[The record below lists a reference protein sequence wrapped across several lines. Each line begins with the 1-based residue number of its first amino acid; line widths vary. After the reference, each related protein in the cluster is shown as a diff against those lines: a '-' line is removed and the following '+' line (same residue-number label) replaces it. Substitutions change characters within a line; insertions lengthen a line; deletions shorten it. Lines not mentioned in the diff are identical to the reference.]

1 MNRNTF
7 DFASNPVSIS
17 ISRSTFKRNS
27 SVTTSFN
34 VGEVVPFYVD
44 EVLPGDTFNV
54 KTHKLVRLQT
64 PIAPFVT
71 PMWMD
76 TYYFFVPN
84 RLVWK
89 HWKEFQGENTDSA
102 WIPQTTYEVPQIKA
116 PAGGWNVGTIAD
128 YMGIPTGVSDI
139 SVNALPFRAYAKV
152 MDYFFRNQALQDPFV
167 IPDNETLQTGSNGDN
182 YITDVANGG
191 KPWIARRYN
200 DYFSQALPAPQK
212 GPSVTLPLFSGGTYP
227 VVGNGNALGFIGNSF
242 DGTLSNQDFGLF
254 EMKPSAGNSYVQFSN
269 KASGLAVG
277 TSFDIAADKQPQ
289 PKSAVGVSTD
299 AAKSGLV
306 AEVSGEVQG
315 VTINELRA
323 AFQLQKYYEQL
334 ARSGSRYSEVLKAQF
349 HVDAQDYRLQNPEY
363 LGGSH
368 VSINVSQVVQNSAT
382 VEGTTPQGNTAAYS
396 LTTDSHHDFVK
407 SFVEHGFVI
416 GVCVVRYEHSYQQG
430 IDRFWSR
437 KKVTDYYLPVFANL
451 GEQAILNKEIYAQG
465 SKAVDG
471 SGKPYDE
478 QVFGYVPRWNEYR
491 YKPNRITGE
500 MRSSF
505 KTSLDV
511 WHLGDDYAQRPVLS
525 DEWLREDKDT
535 VDRVIAVSNRVSNQ
549 LFGDFYIENTTTR
562 AMPLHSIPGLIDH
575 H

>member
-1 MNRNTF
+1 VTRNTF
-7 DFASNPVSIS
+7 DFASNPVSID

-34 VGEVVPFYVD
+34 VGEVIPFYVD

-89 HWKEFQGENTDSA
+89 HWKEFQGENTESA
-102 WIPQTTYEVPQIKA
+102 WVPQTTYEVPQIKA
-116 PAGGWNVGTIAD
+116 PAGGWSVGTIAD

-167 IPDNETLQTGSNGDN
+167 IPDNETLQTGSNGSD
-182 YITDVANGG
+182 YVSDIANGG

-212 GPSVTLPLFSGGTYP
+212 GPSVSLPLFSGGLFP
-227 VVGNGNALGFIGNSF
+227 VVGNGHALGLVASS
-242 DGTLSNQDFGLF
+242 GTSVSPNFGLCSGDQSMLLLTS
-254 EMKPSAGNSYVQFSN
+254 EGAGIEVASERPSSPIVAAPN
-269 KASGLAVG
+269 KM
-277 TSFDIAADKQPQ
+277 
-289 PKSAVGVSTD
+289 VGVSRNSS
-299 AAKSGLV
+299 KSGLV
-306 AEVSGEVQG
+306 ADVSTDVTN

-368 VSINVSQVVQNSAT
+368 VAINVSQVVQNSAT
-382 VEGTTPQGNTAAYS
+382 GTDTTPQGNTAAYS

-430 IDRFWSR
+430 IERFWSR
-437 KKVTDYYLPVFANL
+437 KKVTDYYIPVFANL

-465 SKAVDG
+465 STVVDD
-471 SGKPYDE
+471 SGIPYDE

-500 MRSSF
+500 MRSSY

-511 WHLGDDYAQRPVLS
+511 WHLGDDYSRRPVLS

-535 VDRVIAVSNRVSNQ
+535 VDRVIAVSNRVNNQ

>member
-17 ISRSTFKRNS
+17 ISRSTFKRNA

-89 HWKEFQGENTDSA
+89 HWKEFQGENTESA

-128 YMGIPTGVSDI
+128 YMGIPTGVPDI

-167 IPDNETLQTGSNGDN
+167 IPDNETLQTGSNGAN
-182 YITDVANGG
+182 YVTDVANGG

-212 GPSVTLPLFSGGTYP
+212 GPSVTLPLFTGGTYP
-227 VVGNGNALGFIGNSF
+227 VVGNGKTLGLMGITDAGGSPV
-242 DGTLSNQDFGLF
+242 DFGLVSNGSTN
-254 EMKPSAGNSYVQFSN
+254 PAYNSG
-269 KASGLAVG
+269 ASGLALG
-277 TSFDIAADKQPQ
+277 SGGYSGNA
-289 PKSAVGVSTD
+289 PKANTTVGVSTD
-299 AAKSGLV
+299 SDKSGLI
-306 AEVSGEVQG
+306 AEVSGAVEG

-382 VEGTTPQGNTAAYS
+382 ADGSTPQGNTAAYS

-430 IDRFWSR
+430 IERFWSR
-437 KKVTDYYLPVFANL
+437 KKVTDYYIPVFANL

-471 SGKPYDE
+471 SGKPYDD

-500 MRSSF
+500 MRSSYA
-505 KTSLDV
+505 TSLDM
-511 WHLGDDYAQRPVLS
+511 WHLGDDYSQRPVLS

>member
-7 DFASNPVSIS
+7 DFASNPISIS

-89 HWKEFQGENTDSA
+89 HWKEFQGENTESA
-102 WIPQTTYEVPQIKA
+102 WIHQTTYEVPQIKA
-116 PAGGWNVGTIAD
+116 PAGGWTVGTIAD

-167 IPDNETLQTGSNGDN
+167 IPDNETVQTGSNGAN
-182 YITDVANGG
+182 YVTDIANGG

-212 GPSVTLPLFSGGTYP
+212 GPSVTLPLFTGGNYP
-227 VVGNGNALGFIGNSF
+227 VVGNGKTLGLIGMPS
-242 DGTLSNQDFGLF
+242 GSASLSDYGL
-254 EMKPSAGNSYVQFSN
+254 SAGM
-269 KASGLAVG
+269 ASTTGVALANTGAVG
-277 TSFDIAADKQPQ
+277 KAVGAAIEPGGTY
-289 PKSAVGVSTD
+289 PNTGTAVGVSTD
-299 AAKSGLV
+299 GSKSGLV
-306 AEVSGEVQG
+306 AEVSGAVEG

-382 VEGTTPQGNTAAYS
+382 GKDTTPQGNTAAYS

-430 IDRFWSR
+430 IERFWSR

-471 SGKPYDE
+471 SGNPYDE

-491 YKPNRITGE
+491 YKSNRITGE
-500 MRSSF
+500 MRSSYT
-505 KTSLDV
+505 TSLDV
-511 WHLGDDYAQRPVLS
+511 WHLGDDYSQRPVLS

>member
-1 MNRNTF
+1 MTRNTF
-7 DFASNPVSIS
+7 DFASNPVSID

-34 VGEVVPFYVD
+34 VGEVIPFYVD

-89 HWKEFQGENTDSA
+89 HWKEFQGENTESA
-102 WIPQTTYEVPQIKA
+102 WIPKTTYEVPQIKA
-116 PAGGWNVGTIAD
+116 PEGGWSVGTIAD
-128 YMGIPTGVSDI
+128 YMGIPTGVSDF

-167 IPDNETLQTGSNGDN
+167 IPDNETLQFGSNGSN
-182 YITDVANGG
+182 YVTDIANGG

-227 VVGNGNALGFIGNSF
+227 VVGNGNALG
-242 DGTLSNQDFGLF
+242 LSALYSGSVSPNFGLVF
-254 EMKPSAGNSYVQFSN
+254 DSNSQLKPLDGIAGLSVGSSATDTAIPTGN
-269 KASGLAVG
+269 K
-277 TSFDIAADKQPQ
+277 
-289 PKSAVGVSTD
+289 AVGVSTAD
-299 AAKSGLV
+299 DKSGLV
-306 AEVSGEVQG
+306 AKVQSEIEG

-368 VSINVSQVVQNSAT
+368 VAINVSQVVQNSAT
-382 VEGTTPQGNTAAYS
+382 GTDTTPQGNTAAYS

-430 IDRFWSR
+430 IERFWSR
-437 KKVTDYYLPVFANL
+437 KKVTDYYIPVFANL

-465 SKAVDG
+465 STVVDD
-471 SGKPYDE
+471 SGNPYDE

-500 MRSSF
+500 MRSSY

-511 WHLGDDYAQRPVLS
+511 WHLGDDYSQRPVLS

-535 VDRVIAVSNRVSNQ
+535 VDRVIAVSNRVNNQ

>member
-89 HWKEFQGENTDSA
+89 HWKEFQGENTESA

-167 IPDNETLQTGSNGDN
+167 IPDNETVQTGSNGAN
-182 YITDVANGG
+182 YVTDVANGG

-227 VVGNGNALGFIGNSF
+227 VVGNGNSLGFMAVPGASSSPIDFGVYASNGNALSLNTGDVNKPIGN
-242 DGTLSNQDFGLF
+242 DHTGTQNPL
-254 EMKPSAGNSYVQFSN
+254 GNKV
-269 KASGLAVG
+269 
-277 TSFDIAADKQPQ
+277 
-289 PKSAVGVSTD
+289 VGVTTD
-299 AAKSGLV
+299 PDKSGLV
-306 AEVSGEVQG
+306 ANVSGDVQG

-334 ARSGSRYSEVLKAQF
+334 ARSGSRYSEVLKSQF

-382 VEGTTPQGNTAAYS
+382 GKDTTPQGNTAAYS

-430 IDRFWSR
+430 IERFWSR

-500 MRSSF
+500 MRSSYA
-505 KTSLDV
+505 TSLDV
-511 WHLGDDYAQRPVLS
+511 WHLGDDYSQRPVLS

>member
-1 MNRNTF
+1 MTRNTF
-7 DFASNPVSIS
+7 DFASNPVSID

-34 VGEVVPFYVD
+34 VGEVIPFYVD

-89 HWKEFQGENTDSA
+89 HWKEFQGENTESA

-116 PAGGWNVGTIAD
+116 PAGGWSVGTIAD

-167 IPDNETLQTGSNGDN
+167 IPDNETLQIGSNGSD
-182 YITDVANGG
+182 YVSDIANGG

-212 GPSVTLPLFSGGTYP
+212 GPSVSLPLFSGGTFP
-227 VVGNGNALGFIGNSF
+227 VVGNGTALG
-242 DGTLSNQDFGLF
+242 LSAVAASGSVPVDFGF
-254 EMKPSAGNSYVQFSN
+254 GVGSNGQAMVFGDGAGLSVGVTRPHSDVVPEQF
-269 KASGLAVG
+269 
-277 TSFDIAADKQPQ
+277 DM
-289 PKSAVGVSTD
+289 VGVSSVSD
-299 AAKSGLV
+299 KSGLV
-306 AEVSGEVQG
+306 ANVSTDVSS

-382 VEGTTPQGNTAAYS
+382 GSDTTPQGNTAAYS
-396 LTTDSHHDFVK
+396 LTTDSHNDFVK

-430 IDRFWSR
+430 IERFWSR
-437 KKVTDYYLPVFANL
+437 KKVTDYYIPVFANL

-465 SKAVDG
+465 STAVDG

-505 KTSLDV
+505 ASSLDV

-535 VDRVIAVSNRVSNQ
+535 VDRVIAVSNRVNNQ
-549 LFGDFYIENTTTR
+549 LFGDFYIENMTTR

>member
-1 MNRNTF
+1 MTRNTF
-7 DFASNPVSIS
+7 DFASNPVSID

-34 VGEVVPFYVD
+34 VGEVIPFYVD

-89 HWKEFQGENTDSA
+89 HWKEFQGENTESA

-116 PAGGWNVGTIAD
+116 PAGGWSVGTIAD

-167 IPDNETLQTGSNGDN
+167 IPDNETLQTGSNGSN
-182 YITDVANGG
+182 YVSDVANGG

-212 GPSVTLPLFSGGTYP
+212 GPSVSLPLFSGGTYP
-227 VVGNGNALGFIGNSF
+227 VVGNGHALGFV
-242 DGTLSNQDFGLF
+242 GTPTGGTALDTEFGLYYRGG
-254 EMKPSAGNSYVQFSN
+254 S
-269 KASGLAVG
+269 SGAFPDLSTGAVG
-277 TSFDIAADKQPQ
+277 QPVGQ
-289 PKSAVGVSTD
+289 TVSSGTFPDSNRVVAVSD
-299 AAKSGLV
+299 DPSKSGLV
-306 AEVSGEVQG
+306 ANVSTDVSA

-382 VEGTTPQGNTAAYS
+382 GSDTTPQGNTAAYS
-396 LTTDSHHDFVK
+396 LTTDSHNDFVK

-430 IDRFWSR
+430 IERFWSR
-437 KKVTDYYLPVFANL
+437 KKVTDYYIPVFANL

-465 SKAVDG
+465 SAAVDG
-471 SGKPYDE
+471 SGSPYDE

-505 KTSLDV
+505 ATSLDV

-535 VDRVIAVSNRVSNQ
+535 VDRVIAVSNRVNNQ

>member
-89 HWKEFQGENTDSA
+89 HWKEFQGENTESA

-116 PAGGWNVGTIAD
+116 PVGGWSVGTIAD

-167 IPDNETLQTGSNGDN
+167 IPDNETLQTGSNGSN
-182 YITDVANGG
+182 YVSDVANGG

-212 GPSVTLPLFSGGTYP
+212 GPSVTLPLFTGGTYP
-227 VVGNGNALGFIGNSF
+227 VVGNGNTLGFIGRPNGSAELT
-242 DGTLSNQDFGLF
+242 DYGLSAAMASTTGVAVL
-254 EMKPSAGNSYVQFSN
+254 
-269 KASGLAVG
+269 ASGAVG
-277 TSFDIAADKQPQ
+277 KAAGAAIDAGTTYPATGN
-289 PKSAVGVSTD
+289 AVGVSTD

-306 AEVSGEVQG
+306 AEVSGAVEG

-382 VEGTTPQGNTAAYS
+382 GADTTPQGNTAAYS

-430 IDRFWSR
+430 IERFWSR
-437 KKVTDYYLPVFANL
+437 KKVTDFYIPVFANL

-465 SKAVDG
+465 STVVDG
-471 SGKPYDE
+471 SGSPYDE

-500 MRSSF
+500 MRSSYQ
-505 KTSLDV
+505 TSLDM
-511 WHLGDDYAQRPVLS
+511 WHLGDDYSQRPVLS

>member
-1 MNRNTF
+1 MTRNTF
-7 DFASNPVSIS
+7 DFASNPVSID

-34 VGEVVPFYVD
+34 VGEVIPFYVD

-89 HWKEFQGENTDSA
+89 HWKEFQGENTESA

-116 PAGGWNVGTIAD
+116 PVGGWSVGTIAD

-139 SVNALPFRAYAKV
+139 SVNALPFRAYAKI

-167 IPDNETLQTGSNGDN
+167 IPDNETLQTGSNGSN
-182 YITDVANGG
+182 YVNDIANGG

-212 GPSVTLPLFSGGTYP
+212 GPSVSLPLFAGGSYP
-227 VVGNGNALGFIGNSF
+227 VVGNGNALGLSAFV
-242 DGTLSNQDFGLF
+242 DGGESRVDFGLV
-254 EMKPSAGNSYVQFSN
+254 AG
-269 KASGLAVG
+269 ASDQLYSTGEGAGLLVG
-277 TSFDIAADKQPQ
+277 AE
-289 PKSAVGVSTD
+289 KSASRYSAVPNNMVGVST
-299 AAKSGLV
+299 AADKSGLV
-306 AEVSGEVQG
+306 ANVSTDVSA

-368 VSINVSQVVQNSAT
+368 VAINVSQVVQNSAT
-382 VEGTTPQGNTAAYS
+382 GSDTTPQGNTAAYS
-396 LTTDSHHDFVK
+396 LTTDSHNDFVK

-430 IDRFWSR
+430 IERFWSR
-437 KKVTDYYLPVFANL
+437 KKVTDFYIPVFANL

-465 SKAVDG
+465 STVVDSSG
-471 SGKPYDE
+471 SPYDE

-505 KTSLDV
+505 TTSLDV
-511 WHLGDDYAQRPVLS
+511 WHLGDDYSQRPVLS

-535 VDRVIAVSNRVSNQ
+535 VDRVIAVSNRVNNQ
-549 LFGDFYIENTTTR
+549 LFGDFYIENMTTR

>member
-1 MNRNTF
+1 MTRNTF
-7 DFASNPVSIS
+7 DFASNPVSID

-34 VGEVVPFYVD
+34 VGEVIPFYVD

-89 HWKEFQGENTDSA
+89 HWKEFQGENTESA

-116 PAGGWNVGTIAD
+116 PSGGWSVGTIAD
-128 YMGIPTGVSDI
+128 YMGIPIGVSDFT
-139 SVNALPFRAYAKV
+139 VNALPFRAYAKV

-167 IPDNETLQTGSNGDN
+167 IPENETLQFGSNGSDYVN
-182 YITDVANGG
+182 DLANGG

-212 GPSVTLPLFSGGTYP
+212 GPSVTVPLFSGGTYP
-227 VVGNGNALGFIGNSF
+227 VVGNGKSLGFSA
-242 DGTLSNQDFGLF
+242 LSSGAVSNNFGLF
-254 EMKPSAGNSYVQFSN
+254 YDNGDKLGAV
-269 KASGLAVG
+269 SGVG
-277 TSFDIAADKQPQ
+277 GLDVGANVPDTANPTYRKV
-289 PKSAVGVSTD
+289 VGVSTD
-299 AAKSGLV
+299 ADKSGLV
-306 AEVSGEVQG
+306 AKVQGEIDG

-368 VSINVSQVVQNSAT
+368 VPINVSQVVQNSAT
-382 VEGTTPQGNTAAYS
+382 GTDTTPQGNTAAYS

-430 IDRFWSR
+430 IERFWSR
-437 KKVTDYYLPVFANL
+437 KNVTDYYLPVFANL

-465 SKAVDG
+465 SQAVDG
-471 SGKPYDE
+471 SGKPYDD

-500 MRSSF
+500 MRSSYE
-505 KTSLDV
+505 KSLDV

-525 DEWLREDKDT
+525 DEWLREDKAT

>member
-89 HWKEFQGENTDSA
+89 HWKEFQGENTESA

-116 PAGGWNVGTIAD
+116 PSGGWNVGTIAD

-182 YITDVANGG
+182 YVNDIANGG

-212 GPSVTLPLFSGGTYP
+212 GPSVSLPLFTGGTYP
-227 VVGNGNALGFIGNSF
+227 VVGNGNTLGLMAFPDNQGPARNYGLNFSSIFDTSYHTVNMASEDDGKPIGTVS
-242 DGTLSNQDFGLF
+242 
-254 EMKPSAGNSYVQFSN
+254 
-269 KASGLAVG
+269 SG
-277 TSFDIAADKQPQ
+277 SSPQ
-289 PKSAVGVSTD
+289 NNRTVGVSTD
-299 AAKSGLV
+299 ENKSGLV
-306 AEVSGEVQG
+306 AHVNTDVGA

-382 VEGTTPQGNTAAYS
+382 GEGTTPQGNTAAYS

-430 IDRFWSR
+430 IERFWSR

-471 SGKPYDE
+471 SGKPYDD

-500 MRSSF
+500 MRSSYA
-505 KTSLDV
+505 TSLDV
-511 WHLGDDYAQRPVLS
+511 WHLGDDYSQRPVLS

>member
-7 DFASNPVSIS
+7 DFSSNPVSIS

-89 HWKEFQGENTDSA
+89 HWKEFQGENTESA

-167 IPDNETLQTGSNGDN
+167 IPDNETVQTGSNGAN
-182 YITDVANGG
+182 YVTDVAYGG

-212 GPSVTLPLFSGGTYP
+212 GPSVTLPLFTGGTYP
-227 VVGNGNALGFIGNSF
+227 VVGNGKGLGFVGFPPNSAELT
-242 DGTLSNQDFGLF
+242 DYGLCGG
-254 EMKPSAGNSYVQFSN
+254 MTSTTGVAVATTG
-269 KASGLAVG
+269 AVG
-277 TSFDIAADKQPQ
+277 KAVGDSITPGGTYPDSGKV
-289 PKSAVGVSTD
+289 VGVSTD
-299 AAKSGLV
+299 ASKSGLV
-306 AEVSGEVQG
+306 AQVSGAVEG
-315 VTINELRA
+315 VTINEMRA

-382 VEGTTPQGNTAAYS
+382 GKDTTPQGNTAAYS

-430 IDRFWSR
+430 IERFWSR

-500 MRSSF
+500 MRSSYT
-505 KTSLDV
+505 TSLDV
-511 WHLGDDYAQRPVLS
+511 WHLGDDYSQRPVLS

>member
-89 HWKEFQGENTDSA
+89 HWKEFQGENTESA

-116 PAGGWNVGTIAD
+116 PAGGWQVGTIAD
-128 YMGIPTGVSDI
+128 YMGIPTGVENI

-167 IPDNETLQTGSNGDN
+167 IPDNESLQTGSNGAN
-182 YITDVANGG
+182 YVTDVANGG

-212 GPSVTLPLFSGGTYP
+212 GPSVTLPLFTGGTYP
-227 VVGNGNALGFIGNSF
+227 VVGNGNSIGFIGNVPS
-242 DGTLSNQDFGLF
+242 TAVLTEFGL
-254 EMKPSAGNSYVQFSN
+254 SYGTN
-269 KASGLAVG
+269 ALKLGTDASGKPVG
-277 TSFDIAADKQPQ
+277 SAAGTGNQPDTGTV
-289 PKSAVGVSTD
+289 VGVSTD
-299 AAKSGLV
+299 ASKSGLV
-306 AEVSGEVQG
+306 AEVSGAVEG

-382 VEGTTPQGNTAAYS
+382 GENTTPQGNTAAYS

-430 IDRFWSR
+430 IERFWSR

-500 MRSSF
+500 MRSSYT
-505 KTSLDV
+505 TSLDV
-511 WHLGDDYAQRPVLS
+511 WHLGDDYKQRPVLS
-525 DEWLREDKDT
+525 DEWLREDSAT
-535 VDRVIAVSNRVSNQ
+535 VDRVIAVSKRVSNQ

>member
-1 MNRNTF
+1 MTRNTF
-7 DFASNPVSIS
+7 DFASNPVSID

-34 VGEVVPFYVD
+34 VGEVIPFYVD

-89 HWKEFQGENTDSA
+89 HWKEFQGENTESA

-116 PAGGWNVGTIAD
+116 PDGGWSVGTIAD

-167 IPDNETLQTGSNGDN
+167 IPDNETLQTGSNGAN
-182 YITDVANGG
+182 YVTDVANGG

-227 VVGNGNALGFIGNSF
+227 VVGNGNALGLIGDSKTNT
-242 DGTLSNQDFGLF
+242 GIQIADFGLGF
-254 EMKPSAGNSYVQFSN
+254 ITTSN
-269 KASGLAVG
+269 IHTPTFRTNAVG
-277 TSFDIAADKQPQ
+277 LDAGAVIPAGGEEPAAGTTI
-289 PKSAVGVSTD
+289 GVSTD
-299 AAKSGLV
+299 GSKSGLV
-306 AEVSGEVQG
+306 ANVSNDATA

-363 LGGSH
+363 LGGS
-368 VSINVSQVVQNSAT
+368 V
-382 VEGTTPQGNTAAYS
+382 
-396 LTTDSHHDFVK
+396 FVM
-407 SFVEHGFVI
+407 
-416 GVCVVRYEHSYQQG
+416 
-430 IDRFWSR
+430 
-437 KKVTDYYLPVFANL
+437 
-451 GEQAILNKEIYAQG
+451 
-465 SKAVDG
+465 
-471 SGKPYDE
+471 PY
-478 QVFGYVPRWNEYR
+478 
-491 YKPNRITGE
+491 
-500 MRSSF
+500 
-505 KTSLDV
+505 
-511 WHLGDDYAQRPVLS
+511 
-525 DEWLREDKDT
+525 
-535 VDRVIAVSNRVSNQ
+535 
-549 LFGDFYIENTTTR
+549 
-562 AMPLHSIPGLIDH
+562 
-575 H
+575 

>member
-89 HWKEFQGENTDSA
+89 HWKEFQGENTESA

-167 IPDNETLQTGSNGDN
+167 IPDNETVQTGSNGAN
-182 YITDVANGG
+182 YVTDIANGG

-212 GPSVTLPLFSGGTYP
+212 GPSVTLPLFTGGTYP
-227 VVGNGNALGFIGNSF
+227 VVGNGKTLGFV
-242 DGTLSNQDFGLF
+242 GTPNAGSGIDTDFGLF
-254 EMKPSAGNSYVQFSN
+254 YASSSSGTYTALGTAAAGVDVGAAASPGTAPALN
-269 KASGLAVG
+269 KGL
-277 TSFDIAADKQPQ
+277 
-289 PKSAVGVSTD
+289 GVSPDGT
-299 AAKSGLV
+299 KSGLV
-306 AEVSGEVQG
+306 AQVDGAVEG

-382 VEGTTPQGNTAAYS
+382 GKDTTPQGNTAAYS

-430 IDRFWSR
+430 IERFWSR

-465 SKAVDG
+465 SKTVDG

-500 MRSSF
+500 MRSSYT
-505 KTSLDV
+505 TSLDV
-511 WHLGDDYAQRPVLS
+511 WHLGDDYSQRPVLS

>member
-89 HWKEFQGENTDSA
+89 HWKEFQGENTESA

-182 YITDVANGG
+182 YVTDVANGG

-227 VVGNGNALGFIGNSF
+227 VVGNGKTLGLIGVTAS
-242 DGTLSNQDFGLF
+242 GGSPVDFGLVSN
-254 EMKPSAGNSYVQFSN
+254 PSQNASYISNAAGLDVGSSYS
-269 KASGLAVG
+269 SGGVA
-277 TSFDIAADKQPQ
+277 
-289 PKSAVGVSTD
+289 PKSSTSVGVSTD
-299 AAKSGLV
+299 GSKSGLI
-306 AEVSGEVQG
+306 AEVSGDVQG

-382 VEGTTPQGNTAAYS
+382 SEGTTPQGNTAAYS

-430 IDRFWSR
+430 IERFWSR
-437 KKVTDYYLPVFANL
+437 KKVTDYYIPVFANL

-500 MRSSF
+500 MRSSYT
-505 KTSLDV
+505 TSLDV
-511 WHLGDDYAQRPVLS
+511 WHLGDDYKQRPVLS
-525 DEWLREDKDT
+525 DEWLREDSAT
-535 VDRVIAVSNRVSNQ
+535 VDRVIAVSKRVSNQ

>member
-89 HWKEFQGENTDSA
+89 HWKEFQGENTESA

-167 IPDNETLQTGSNGDN
+167 IPDNETVQTGSNGAN
-182 YITDVANGG
+182 YVTDVANGG

-212 GPSVTLPLFSGGTYP
+212 GPSVTLPLFIGGTYP
-227 VVGNGNALGFIGNSF
+227 VVGTGNSLGFIAKPDSGSAL
-242 DGTLSNQDFGLF
+242 TDFGLT
-254 EMKPSAGNSYVQFSN
+254 AIGGGNTTLGISSN
-269 KASGLAVG
+269 AVG
-277 TSFDIAADKQPQ
+277 IPNGQAATGQTVVPAG
-289 PKSAVGVSTD
+289 SHAIGVSPD
-299 AAKSGLV
+299 ASKSGLETHV
-306 AEVSGEVQG
+306 TNESGTI
-315 VTINELRA
+315 TINEMRA

-382 VEGTTPQGNTAAYS
+382 GEGTTPQGNTAAYS

-430 IDRFWSR
+430 IERFWSR
-437 KKVTDYYLPVFANL
+437 KKVTDYYIPVFANL

-500 MRSSF
+500 MRSSYT
-505 KTSLDV
+505 TSLDM

>member
-89 HWKEFQGENTDSA
+89 HWKEFQGENTESA

-128 YMGIPTGVSDI
+128 YMGIPTGVDNI

-167 IPDNETLQTGSNGDN
+167 IPDNETLQTGSNGAN
-182 YITDVANGG
+182 YVTDVANGG

-212 GPSVTLPLFSGGTYP
+212 GPSVALPGLVGGSFP
-227 VVGNGNALGFIGNSF
+227 VVGTGQTLGFIGTDA
-242 DGTLSNQDFGLF
+242 DGVANTDFGIGYF
-254 EMKPSAGNSYVQFSN
+254 GVGGASTNRPEFGTGYAG
-269 KASGLAVG
+269 KAAG
-277 TSFDIAADKQPQ
+277 AAGQIVKT
-289 PKSAVGVSTD
+289 PKLQTVLGVSTD
-299 AAKSGLV
+299 PEKSGLV
-306 AEVSGEVQG
+306 AQVDGNPGV

-368 VSINVSQVVQNSAT
+368 VSINVSQVVQSSAT
-382 VEGTTPQGNTAAYS
+382 AEGGTPQGNMAAYS

-430 IDRFWSR
+430 IERFWSR

-500 MRSSF
+500 MRSSYA
-505 KTSLDV
+505 TSLDA
-511 WHLGDDYAQRPVLS
+511 WHLGDDYKQRPVLS

>member
-1 MNRNTF
+1 MTRNTF
-7 DFASNPVSIS
+7 DFASNPVSID

-34 VGEVVPFYVD
+34 VGEVIPFYVD

-89 HWKEFQGENTDSA
+89 HWKEFQGENTESA

-116 PAGGWNVGTIAD
+116 PAGGWSVGTIAD

-167 IPDNETLQTGSNGDN
+167 IPDNETLQTGSNGSN
-182 YITDVANGG
+182 YVNDVANGG

-212 GPSVTLPLFSGGTYP
+212 GPSVSLPLFSGGTYP
-227 VVGNGNALGFIGNSF
+227 VVGNGTALGISALQNG
-242 DGTLSNQDFGLF
+242 GAVPIDFGLVYNDQKSF
-254 EMKPSAGNSYVQFSN
+254 SVTAGGVGLDVGAAAPIPGVVPASN
-269 KASGLAVG
+269 KM
-277 TSFDIAADKQPQ
+277 
-289 PKSAVGVSTD
+289 VGVSTS
-299 AAKSGLV
+299 AASSGLV
-306 AEVSGEVQG
+306 ANVSTDVSA

-382 VEGTTPQGNTAAYS
+382 VSDTTPQGNTAAYS
-396 LTTDSHHDFVK
+396 LTTDSHNDFVK

-430 IDRFWSR
+430 IERFWSR
-437 KKVTDYYLPVFANL
+437 KKVTDYYIPVFANL

-465 SKAVDG
+465 STVVDS

-500 MRSSF
+500 MRSSYA
-505 KTSLDV
+505 TSLDV
-511 WHLGDDYAQRPVLS
+511 WHLGDDYSERPVLS

-535 VDRVIAVSNRVSNQ
+535 VDRVIAVSNRLNNQ

>member
-1 MNRNTF
+1 MTRNTF
-7 DFASNPVSIS
+7 DFASNPVSID

-34 VGEVVPFYVD
+34 VGEVIPFYVD

-89 HWKEFQGENTDSA
+89 HWKEFQGENTESA

-116 PAGGWNVGTIAD
+116 PAGGWSVGTIAD

-167 IPDNETLQTGSNGDN
+167 IPDNETVQTGSNGSN
-182 YITDVANGG
+182 YVSDIANGG

-212 GPSVTLPLFSGGTYP
+212 GPSVSLPLFSGGTYP
-227 VVGNGNALGFIGNSF
+227 VVGNGNALGLVASS
-242 DGTLSNQDFGLF
+242 GTSVSPNFGLSSGEQSMLF
-254 EMKPSAGNSYVQFSN
+254 LTSEGAGLHAGFGRPSSSV
-269 KASGLAVG
+269 V
-277 TSFDIAADKQPQ
+277 AAPDKM
-289 PKSAVGVSTD
+289 VGVSPD
-299 AAKSGLV
+299 VSKSGLV
-306 AEVSGEVQG
+306 VNVSTDVSA

-382 VEGTTPQGNTAAYS
+382 VADTTPQGNTAAYS
-396 LTTDSHHDFVK
+396 LTTDSHNDFVK

-430 IDRFWSR
+430 IERFWSR
-437 KKVTDYYLPVFANL
+437 KKVTDYYIPVFANL

-465 SKAVDG
+465 STAVDS
-471 SGKPYDE
+471 SGKSYDE

-505 KTSLDV
+505 ASSLDV
-511 WHLGDDYAQRPVLS
+511 WHLGDDYAKCPVLS

-535 VDRVIAVSNRVSNQ
+535 VDRVIAVSNRVNNQ

>member
-89 HWKEFQGENTDSA
+89 HWKEFQGENTESA

-167 IPDNETLQTGSNGDN
+167 IPDNETVQTGSNGAN
-182 YITDVANGG
+182 YVTDIANGG

-212 GPSVTLPLFSGGTYP
+212 GPSVALPLFTGGSYP
-227 VVGNGNALGFIGNSF
+227 VVGNGNALGLIGAPSSGSGLDEYGFISGNLAASQSF
-242 DGTLSNQDFGLF
+242 INSGAVGLPAGSTITPGTV
-254 EMKPSAGNSYVQFSN
+254 P
-269 KASGLAVG
+269 KAS
-277 TSFDIAADKQPQ
+277 T
-289 PKSAVGVSTD
+289 AVGVSTD
-299 AAKSGLV
+299 ASKSGLV
-306 AEVSGEVQG
+306 ANVNTESST

-382 VEGTTPQGNTAAYS
+382 GKDTTPQGNTAAYS

-430 IDRFWSR
+430 IERFWSR

-471 SGKPYDE
+471 SGNPYDE

-500 MRSSF
+500 MRSSYA
-505 KTSLDV
+505 TSLDV
-511 WHLGDDYAQRPVLS
+511 WHLGDDYSQRPVLS

>member
-89 HWKEFQGENTDSA
+89 HWKEFQGENTESA

-116 PAGGWNVGTIAD
+116 PAGGWSVGTIAD

-167 IPDNETLQTGSNGDN
+167 IPDNETLQTGSNGSN
-182 YITDVANGG
+182 YVSDVANGG

-212 GPSVTLPLFSGGTYP
+212 GPSVSLPLFSGGVYP
-227 VVGNGNALGFIGNSF
+227 VVGNGMTLGLVGKDGSGNIA
-242 DGTLSNQDFGLF
+242 NFGLF
-254 EMKPSAGNSYVQFSN
+254 ANPNQLKCDTGSYGRVVGDTYG
-269 KASGLAVG
+269 SGSVPG
-277 TSFDIAADKQPQ
+277 TNVTF
-289 PKSAVGVSTD
+289 GVTED
-299 AAKSGLV
+299 GAKSGLV
-306 AEVSGEVQG
+306 ANVNNDVSS

-382 VEGTTPQGNTAAYS
+382 GTDTTPQGNTAAYS

-430 IDRFWSR
+430 IERFWSR
-437 KKVTDYYLPVFANL
+437 KKVTDFYIPVFANL

-465 SKAVDG
+465 STVVDG
-471 SGKPYDE
+471 FGSPYDE

-500 MRSSF
+500 MRSSYQ
-505 KTSLDV
+505 TSLDM
-511 WHLGDDYAQRPVLS
+511 WHLGDDYSQRPVLS

>member
-89 HWKEFQGENTDSA
+89 HWKEFQGENTESA

-167 IPDNETLQTGSNGDN
+167 IPDNETVQTGSNGAN
-182 YITDVANGG
+182 YVTDVANGG

-212 GPSVTLPLFSGGTYP
+212 GPSVTLPLFTGGTYP
-227 VVGNGNALGFIGNSF
+227 VVGNGNTLGFIGAPNGSS
-242 DGTLSNQDFGLF
+242 GTSTNFGLF
-254 EMKPSAGNSYVQFSN
+254 CDSNYEPFLNTEAAARPVGDSVNQSLGTKP
-269 KASGLAVG
+269 ASGKV
-277 TSFDIAADKQPQ
+277 
-289 PKSAVGVSTD
+289 VGVTTD
-299 AAKSGLV
+299 GSKSGL
-306 AEVSGEVQG
+306 EVNIASETTS

-382 VEGTTPQGNTAAYS
+382 SDGSTPQGNTAAYS

-430 IDRFWSR
+430 IERFWSR

-471 SGKPYDE
+471 SGKLYDE

-500 MRSSF
+500 MRSSYT
-505 KTSLDV
+505 TSLDM
-511 WHLGDDYAQRPVLS
+511 WHLGDDYSQRPVLS